1 MQGNNSMT
9 RKTSS
14 ARFNAL
20 TRFAAGAVLAAS
32 CLAPN
37 AFAQKKMKIFGFY
50 PDFDLTPML
59 TNAQLDLLTHVI
71 YFSIQ
76 MPPDGNL
83 TDAYVTSPAVNGQK
97 PGVNGQKLIDVR
109 DRAGSRGVKVIL
121 GVGGA
126 ERSENIGTVAGNAS
140 LRQKFA
146 SSAANFCATNGIAGI
161 DIDWESPY
169 SPPGG
174 AQGNLAALIKEMST
188 AFKPKGL
195 MVTISA
201 NGEAASAYGAEAMN
215 AADNVLIMAYD
226 NGDPSY
232 NQAVSEMGT
241 FSGIAGSKAKMVL
254 GVPFYGRTGGATKTF
269 ADIYKANPGISSA
282 TNNYQGYMYNGPD
295 LLAQKAGYVVD
306 QGAAGMMIWQVS
318 QDAVTTAAQG
328 GILLAA
334 MNKGFKDKGAVLDK
348 VAVSISDSRN
358 PARAA
363 FDREAG
369 SMSSRTLALATG
381 SYRLKMVSP
390 DGRSVR
396 NLNETSAAGSAFSG
410 LAAGHY
416 LYKLEGSRA
425 SKPSTDGR

>member
-1 MQGNNSMT
+1 
-9 RKTSS
+9 
-14 ARFNAL
+14 
-20 TRFAAGAVLAAS
+20 
-32 CLAPN
+32 
-37 AFAQKKMKIFGFY
+37 
-50 PDFDLTPML
+50 ML
-59 TNAQLDLLTHVI
+59 TDAQLDLLTHVI

-83 TDAYVTSPAVNGQK
+83 TDAYVTSPAVNGQR

-109 DRAGSRGVKVIL
+109 DRASSRGVKVIL

-126 ERSENIGTVAGNAS
+126 ERSENIGTVAGSAS

-146 SSAANFCATNGIAGI
+146 ASAAKFCSDNGIAGI

-174 AQGNLAALIKEMST
+174 AQGNLAALIKEIST

-241 FSGIAGSKAKMVL
+241 FSGMAGSKAKMVL

-269 ADIYKANPGISSA
+269 ADIYKANPGISAS

-318 QDAVTTAAQG
+318 QDAVTASAQG

-334 MNKGFKDKGAVLDK
+334 MNKGFKDKGAILDK
-348 VAVSISDSRN
+348 AVVSISDSKS

-363 FDREAG
+363 FDRQAG
-369 SMSSRTLALATG
+369 ALSSRTLSLATG
-381 SYRLKMVSP
+381 SYRLKVVSP

-396 NLNETSAAGSAFSG
+396 NLIGTSGAESGFPG
-410 LAAGHY
+410 LATGHY
-416 LYKLEGSRA
+416 LYRLEGAA
-425 SKPSTDGR
+425 STPSTSGR